1 MSPWLG
7 HTATFLGPG
16 CLHPV
21 TPWVTPG
28 RAQVTS
34 EEELQVGVQVTA
46 ARSLGQAQE
55 PPECGL
61 EGLLQHLGGQSG
73 AAGSSRPPRP
83 RPPGVSLPCPGVR
96 VGTGCRVTARW
107 ASFLQGRSVEQL
119 QHGPPSRGAR
129 RPPSSGASAS
139 GGGAGLLPPTQ
150 GAAQSACPS
159 KPQGPAGLASSS
171 PHDQLRVCGANC
183 THQGP
188 TQPRGQGCG
197 YICRTRCYGFGP
209 QAQGHLAPAHVPRG
223 EFL

>member
-1 MSPWLG
+1 MSETRGPSPSPPSRGCRDASAARPAALGGPGGVSPWLG
-7 HTATFLGPG
+7 HTATFLGPS

-96 VGTGCRVTARW
+96 VGTRCRGTAHW

-139 GGGAGLLPPTQ
+139 G
-150 GAAQSACPS
+150 
-159 KPQGPAGLASSS
+159 
-171 PHDQLRVCGANC
+171 
-183 THQGP
+183 
-188 TQPRGQGCG
+188 
-197 YICRTRCYGFGP
+197 
-209 QAQGHLAPAHVPRG
+209 RG
-223 EFL
+223 EGGTSAPDTGSCPERLSLKAPGTSRPCVQLSP